1 MGVNNSKQNNYFT
14 TMIQR
19 YNGNVDFILFL
30 KPEQIQK
37 SAKERIFREMA
48 RGQIDYSQFGIYFQ
62 NGKFL
67 ENLIVAANDE
77 LINSQIIS
85 NALWYYDM
93 NFPGDLNVSRIL
105 TKQQMMV
112 KMFTCIYSRLLEVK
126 TTGNIGIL
134 TDIAYVL
141 GDISKFI

>member
-1 MGVNNSKQNNYFT
+1 MGNNNNKQNNYFT

-48 RGQIDYSQFGIYFQ
+48 RGQIDYGQYGIYFQ

-77 LINSQIIS
+77 MINSQIIA
-85 NALWYYDM
+85 NALGFYDM
-93 NFPGDLNVSRIL
+93 TFPGDLNVIRVM
-105 TKQQMMV
+105 TKQNMLV
-112 KMFTCIYSRLLEVK
+112 KMYTCIYSRLLDVK
-126 TTGNIGIL
+126 ATGNVGCL
-134 TDIAYVL
+134 TNIAYAL
-141 GDISKFI
+141 ADISKYI

>member
-1 MGVNNSKQNNYFT
+1 MGNNNSKQNNYFT

-48 RGQIDYSQFGIYFQ
+48 KGQIDYGQFGIYYQ
-62 NGKFL
+62 NCKFL

-77 LINSQIIS
+77 MVNSQIIT
-85 NALWYYDM
+85 NALRFYDV
-93 NFPGDLNVSRIL
+93 NYPGDLNVTRVM
-105 TKQQMMV
+105 TKQQMLLNMY
-112 KMFTCIYSRLLEVK
+112 TCIYSRLLNVK
-126 TTGNIGIL
+126 ATGNVGCL

-141 GDISKFI
+141 GDITKNL